1 VKWLNFLHLYQ
12 PANQQKDI
20 LEAVVKESYF
30 PIFKKINRTEKISL
44 TMNITGSLLELF
56 ERDGYTELLDLIRTV
71 VEEGKVEL
79 TGSCKF
85 HAFLPLIPEKEIKR
99 QILQNNETLER
110 VLGFSYKPKGFFPP
124 EMGYHPRIAPILEG
138 LGFEWVILDEI
149 SYFADNEFPKPTKLY
164 AIKDTNLKVFFRN
177 RRASNLIMSA
187 VARDTQTLKQALEN
201 DFKLPYLVTGM
212 DGETFGHHRIG
223 FENFLFEIFDDP
235 AIETISVCDFL
246 SESTTQSLEKEIV
259 EPKPSTWASSL
270 SDIEK
275 GIQFL
280 SWKDPENSIHKV
292 QWEFLDFTL
301 DLVYKYPEESK
312 NYEEIRHKTDMALA
326 SDHFWWASAKPWW
339 SLEMIEDG
347 AFRLLDVIQ
356 SLENVSEKILYEGY
370 KYYMSIVSQAS
381 AWQREGIVRQMA
393 VEQNEILRIPFKDRT
408 FGKGGAEE
416 GVYWAFIDLMKEQ
429 EKEAANK
436 GDYEKATLW
445 RDAIYKLDN
454 KYDIYDTINVIDL
467 LRLEVGNG
475 RVEEVIEE
483 YKEKYGKL
491 RGGQPEQRGN

>member
-99 QILQNNETLER
+99 QVLQNNETLER

-124 EMGYHPRIAPILEG
+124 EMGYHPKIAPILEG

-149 SYFADNEFPKPTKLY
+149 SYFSDNEFPKPTKLY

-370 KYYMSIVSQAS
+370 KYYM
-381 AWQREGIVRQMA
+381 
-393 VEQNEILRIPFKDRT
+393 
-408 FGKGGAEE
+408 
-416 GVYWAFIDLMKEQ
+416 
-429 EKEAANK
+429 
-436 GDYEKATLW
+436 
-445 RDAIYKLDN
+445 
-454 KYDIYDTINVIDL
+454 
-467 LRLEVGNG
+467 
-475 RVEEVIEE
+475 
-483 YKEKYGKL
+483 
-491 RGGQPEQRGN
+491 

>member
-1 VKWLNFLHLYQ
+1 MKWLNFLHLYQ

-20 LEAVVKESYF
+20 LESVVKESYL
-30 PIFKKINRTEKISL
+30 PIFRKINQVEKLSL

-56 ERDGYTELLDLIRTV
+56 ERDGYTELLELIRTV
-71 VEEGKVEL
+71 VKEGKVEL

-85 HAFLPLIPEKEIKR
+85 HAFLPLIPKKEIKR
-99 QILQNNETLER
+99 QILQNNQTLER
-110 VLGFSYKPKGFFPP
+110 VLGFPYKPKGFFPP
-124 EMGYHPRIAPILEG
+124 EMGYHPKMATLLEDF
-138 LGFEWVILDEI
+138 GFEWIIMDEVAQ
-149 SYFADNEFPKPTKLY
+149 FVNNEFPRPNKLY
-164 AIKDTNLKVFFRN
+164 VIKDTNLKVFFRN
-177 RRASNLIMSA
+177 RRVSNLIMSA
-187 VARDTQTLKQALEN
+187 VARDTQTLKQSLKD
-201 DFKLPYLVTGM
+201 DFVFPYLVTGM

-223 FENFLFEIFDDP
+223 FENFLFEVLDDP
-235 AIETISVCDFL
+235 DFQTTSMRNFL
-246 SESTTQSLEKEIV
+246 SESATQSLEEEV
-259 EPKPSTWASSL
+259 VDPKPSTWASSI

-280 SWKDPENSIHKV
+280 SWKDPENPIHAE
-292 QWEFLDFTL
+292 QREFLDFTL
-301 DLVYKYPEESK
+301 DLVYNYPEKAK
-312 NYEEIRHKTDMALA
+312 NYDEVRHKMDMALA

-347 AFRLLDVIQ
+347 AFRFLDVIQ
-356 SLENVSEKILYEGY
+356 SLGNVSEEVLYKGY

-429 EKEAANK
+429 EKEAAEK

-475 RVEEVIEE
+475 RVEEVIER
-483 YKEKYGKL
+483 YKKEYGKL
-491 RGGQPEQRGN
+491 RGGQPEQRGS